1 MKAYIVVHYV
11 LDFEQF
17 SGGVKSTRCRATV
30 QPDNHIAVEWW
41 YDEKDGE
48 WRDDAECLDGEY
60 VITRSEAA
68 AIARVMSSCAPVL
81 VDGKLVYGE
90 GAP

>member
-48 WRDDAECLDGEY
+48 WRDDAGWKIE
-60 VITRSEAA
+60 
-68 AIARVMSSCAPVL
+68 RVRMQCRGIRDAT
-81 VDGKLVYGE
+81 
-90 GAP
+90 